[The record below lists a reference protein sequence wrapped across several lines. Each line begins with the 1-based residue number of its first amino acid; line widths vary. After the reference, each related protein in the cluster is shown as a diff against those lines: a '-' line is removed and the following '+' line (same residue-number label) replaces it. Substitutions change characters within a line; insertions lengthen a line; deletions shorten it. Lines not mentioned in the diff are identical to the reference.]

1 MPRGKSID
9 EVLTESEQIIRVWE
23 ANPAFSLGEVT
34 RAAMQTKVDELRTAR
49 TQTEN
54 LRTQLTQAVNDANG
68 KADDLNAIVT
78 RARSGFRAM
87 YGPDSSQYEQ
97 AGGTRASERK
107 PRKASKSKTS

>member
-23 ANPAFSLGEVT
+23 ANPTFPLGEVT
-34 RAAMQTKVDELRTAR
+34 RASMQTMVDNLRAAR

-54 LRTQLTQAVNDANG
+54 LRTQLTQAVNEANS

-107 PRKASKSKTS
+107 KPKPRKTATS